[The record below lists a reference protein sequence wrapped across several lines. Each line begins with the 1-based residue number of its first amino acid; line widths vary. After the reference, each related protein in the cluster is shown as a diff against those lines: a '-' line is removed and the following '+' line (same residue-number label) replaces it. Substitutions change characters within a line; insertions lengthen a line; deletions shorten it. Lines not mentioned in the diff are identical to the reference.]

1 MNVKDAARDAA
12 YANRDTTVALSHRIH
27 AHPEL
32 AWQEHRACGW
42 VGEALADAGYR
53 VEAGVAGL
61 DTALVATYGDG
72 DLVVGVCAEYDAL
85 PEIGHACGHNV
96 ISGAALT
103 AAHALRPVADDLGLT
118 VKIFGTPAEESGGGK
133 VYLLERGAFAGV
145 HAAMMVHPS
154 PHEKVEHTS
163 LAIADLDVT
172 FTGRTAHAAMAPELG
187 INAGDAVTVAQV
199 AIGLLR
205 QHIKPGERVHGIVTR
220 GGEAPNVV
228 PGEAAMSYYVRSK
241 TLDDLRELQ
250 ARVERCCEGAATA
263 TGCGLEFST
272 PSRAYSHFRNDPDL
286 AARYR
291 ANAEAAGRVFAELTP
306 EQREAAG
313 STDMANVSLALPA
326 IHPMLGIECGGSVN
340 HTPEFAAW
348 CARPD
353 ADRAVVEGGLAMA
366 WTVADVA
373 ADAAVR
379 ARLVA
384 A

>member
-1 MNVKDAARDAA
+1 MNVKDAARDTA
-12 YANRDTTVALSHRIH
+12 YAAREASVALSHRIH

-32 AWQEHRACGW
+32 AWAEHRACGW
-42 VGEALADAGYR
+42 VGEALTDAGYR
-53 VEAGVAGL
+53 VESGTAGL
-61 DTALVATYGDG
+61 DTALLGTYGDG
-72 DLVVGVCAEYDAL
+72 DFVVGVCAEYDAL
-85 PEIGHACGHNV
+85 PGIGHACGHNV

-103 AAHALRPVADDLGLT
+103 AAYALKPVADELGLT
-118 VKIFGTPAEESGGGK
+118 VKVFGTPAEESGGGK
-133 VYLLERGAFAGV
+133 VYLLERGAFDDV

-154 PHEKVEHTS
+154 PHEQVAHRS

-228 PGEAAMSYYVRSK
+228 PGEAAMSYNVRSK
-241 TLDDLRELQ
+241 TLEDLETLQ
-250 ARVERCCEGAATA
+250 GRVERCCAGAAQA
-263 TGCGLEFST
+263 TGCELEFST

-286 AARYR
+286 VARYR
-291 ANAEAAGRVFAELTP
+291 ENAEAAGRVFAELTP

-326 IHPMLGIECGGSVN
+326 IHPMVGIECGGSVN

-373 ADAAVR
+373 ADPAVR

>member
-1 MNVKDAARDAA
+1 MKDAARTAA
-12 YANRDTTVALSHRIH
+12 YAARDETVALSHRIH

-42 VGEALADAGYR
+42 VGEALTAAGYR
-53 VEAGVAGL
+53 VESGAAGL

-96 ISGAALT
+96 IAAAAVA
-103 AAHALRPVADDLGLT
+103 AAHALKPVADELGVT
-118 VKIFGTPAEESGGGK
+118 VKVFGTPAEESGGGK
-133 VYLLERGAFAGV
+133 VFLLERGVFDGV
-145 HAAMMVHPS
+145 HAAAMVHPA
-154 PHEKVEHTS
+154 PYEKVEHTS
-163 LAIADLDVT
+163 LAIADLDFT

-228 PGEAAMSYYVRSK
+228 PGEAAMSYYVRSR
-241 TLDDLRELQ
+241 TLDDLEEL
-250 ARVERCCEGAATA
+250 RGRIERCCEGAALA
-263 TGCGLEFST
+263 TGCELEVST

-286 AARYR
+286 VARYR
-291 ANAEAAGRVFAELTP
+291 VNAEAAGRVFPELTA
-306 EQREAAG
+306 EQDAAAG

-326 IHPMLGIECGGSVN
+326 IHPMVGIECGGSVN

-353 ADRAVVEGGLAMA
+353 ADRAVVEGGLALA
-366 WTVADVA
+366 WTFADVA
-373 ADAAVR
+373 ADAAAR
-379 ARLVA
+379 SRLVA
-384 A
+384 G